1 MPGLVLTVPASLRSC
16 LQSAWPLTSAH
27 ISAVSPRCESEPPPP
42 HIQLQRYDTGD
53 TKQKKKQTKIQNRAQ
68 TEETQYGAT
77 EKPRPTTHIILG
89 LFVGTGIEQRN
100 SNPETHNVLG
110 LFVGTGIEQQPH
122 TVRMALHSGPYQ
134 RSVSILR
141 IADAVACTTP
151 AKSHTHHKFKKK
163 GSKKEEAQRESE
175 IGKQQPEDA
184 QCSWPLCQLRH
195 RAAAAHSLFGSS

>member
-1 MPGLVLTVPASLRSC
+1 MTQATRNK
-16 LQSAWPLTSAH
+16 T
-27 ISAVSPRCESEPPPP
+27 
-42 HIQLQRYDTGD
+42 
-53 TKQKKKQTKIQNRAQ
+53 KQTKIQNRAK

-89 LFVGTGIEQRN
+89 LFVGTGIEQ
-100 SNPETHNVLG
+100 
-110 LFVGTGIEQQPH
+110 QPH
-122 TVRMALHSGPYQ
+122 TVRTAIHSGRYQ

-175 IGKQQPEDA
+175 IEKQQPGDA
-184 QCSWPLCQLRH
+184 QCSWPLCRHRH
-195 RAAAAHSLFGSS
+195 RAAAAHSPHGPSQRPISAQCLHTANRRRRCMHNASEITHAS